1 MQGES
6 DEHANIEKKLEVR
19 QSGDER
25 TSIFDVLPLVAV
37 PSSDEDEGC
46 EAMMQEKTLVS
57 VVMQLFDLLYD
68 ENINDDTFEVDHETF
83 RRFHLELR
91 GTIHS
96 HNSVLFSKCCFI
108 APPFLPASI
117 TRSWFARLFHHRIRS
132 KRRWKSGPSR
142 EVVRKFCFPHDGMIA
157 SVCVG
162 KCPVRGKRWC
172 GQLFWFA
179 VLYSS

>member
-6 DEHANIEKKLEVR
+6 DEHANSEEKLEVR

-37 PSSDEDEGC
+37 PSSDEDERC

-57 VVMQLFDLLYD
+57 VVMQLSDLLYD

-96 HNSVLFSKCCFI
+96 QNSVLFSKMLLYCPSFSSRI
-108 APPFLPASI
+108 DYQIVIRAAIPPSHPQQETLEIWPES
-117 TRSWFARLFHHRIRS
+117 
-132 KRRWKSGPSR
+132 
-142 EVVRKFCFPHDGMIA
+142 
-157 SVCVG
+157 
-162 KCPVRGKRWC
+162 
-172 GQLFWFA
+172 
-179 VLYSS
+179 